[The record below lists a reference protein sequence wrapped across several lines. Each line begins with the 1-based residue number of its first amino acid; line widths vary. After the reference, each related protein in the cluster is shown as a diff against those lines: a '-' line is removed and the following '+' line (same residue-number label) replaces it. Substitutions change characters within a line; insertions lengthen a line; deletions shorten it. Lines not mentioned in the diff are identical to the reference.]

1 MQRSLYGYNGKLIMK
16 KIFISCI
23 TFFIILTCAGCIS
36 NLGKPHTD
44 KTRQLMDTVIYA
56 LEENDTEV
64 LLKVLS
70 KDLQDKCTDI
80 ELTKIVNSIP
90 SKITKEEYFIVDDA
104 SEYVDDPSNISGD
117 YRISKY
123 YLSCIVDDENGV
135 RYKIKL
141 EYTKSNK
148 FDVNSEG
155 ITYVGV
161 TPITLNDTAMDTI
174 SIGTRTALS
183 I

>member
-1 MQRSLYGYNGKLIMK
+1 M
-16 KIFISCI
+16 
-23 TFFIILTCAGCIS
+23 LTCVGCIS

-44 KTRQLMDTVIYA
+44 KTRQLMDTVISA
-56 LEENDTEV
+56 IEENDTEV
-64 LLKVLS
+64 LLTVLS
-70 KDLQDKCTDI
+70 KNLQDKCTNI

-90 SKITKEEYFIVDDA
+90 TEIVKEEYFIVDDA
-104 SEYVDDPSNISGD
+104 SEYVDDPSSISGD

-123 YLSCIVDDENGV
+123 YLSCIVNDENGD

-141 EYTKSNK
+141 EYIKSNK
-148 FDVNSEG
+148 FDVSSEG

-161 TPITLNDTAMDTI
+161 TSITSNDTAMDTI

-183 I
+183 M

>member
-1 MQRSLYGYNGKLIMK
+1 MIMK
-16 KIFISCI
+16 KISIIYI
-23 TFFIILTCAGCIS
+23 TFLIMLPCIGCIS

-44 KTRQLMDTVIYA
+44 KTRRLMDTVISA
-56 LEENDTEV
+56 IEENDTEV
-64 LLKVLS
+64 LSKVLS
-70 KDLQDKCTDI
+70 KNLQDKCTDM

-90 SKITKEEYFIVDDA
+90 TKITKEEYFIVDDA
-104 SEYVDDPSNISGD
+104 NEYVDDPSSITGD

-123 YLSCIVDDENGV
+123 YLSCIVDDENGA

-141 EYTKSNK
+141 EYTKGNK
-148 FDVNSEG
+148 FDASSEG

-161 TPITLNDTAMDTI
+161 TPITSNDTAMDTI